1 MKKYIIEFTHVDGTI
16 EEVTLTT
23 DSVQWSIDQWK
34 RNRAIASHK
43 IIKEENSKG
52 SSQMLFG

>member
-1 MKKYIIEFTHVDGTI
+1 MKKYIIEFTHVDGTT

-23 DSVQWSIDQWK
+23 DRVQWSIDQWK
-34 RNRAIASHK
+34 RNRAIVSHK
-43 IIKEENSKG
+43 ILKEENSNG